1 MKTRIIALLMVMVV
15 VVLSFASCFG
25 KKNNDSTGGGTGD
38 GGNTNSNYPWTTTT
52 LKFQMTD
59 NSNGTEL
66 PSSCRRYLAGDLS
79 KLMNYESATTVD
91 DYIKAR
97 NDAAEEATNVKIN
110 YEYSP
115 DTAGF
120 TWGENVDKIDAEV
133 RSGSTTAPDM
143 YSNFVYDMVAV
154 SLKGSFANLYSS
166 TMYEDGHELAGE
178 DHNYF
183 EFTKLRD
190 KYVDTGKDYMY
201 DYMRSLTLSKFK
213 MYCLSSDY
221 FTDMVRAFLVVP
233 VNIQLLETLDTDD
246 STDYLKDRVETFDEN
261 LNVRTKY
268 TIEDFYELV
277 KSKEWTYETLAKF
290 SEIIT
295 KNTGGEEDIDIHD
308 RVGFVLGTTS
318 GLPASGMLYTTSI
331 TIINREMSATKGDY
345 TYQYPGT
352 YQTSSGSF
360 EMMSSEHK
368 DYAANAAQ
376 IDELTQFCD
385 NLSALMKANGVITLS
400 TEEAATSGYGNKD
413 LEAIRNR
420 FSTGDIL
427 FGGVIT
433 LGSLEYEEY
442 KDMNADGKRGYGIV
456 PVPLY
461 RSGSNDKY
469 LTQIHNV
476 GKIGAISYTTKN
488 FSQCTAYL
496 NYQSTHSYDIL
507 NEYYNY
513 KLAYDVGTGVTGNV
527 EMLQYI
533 RENVRSAFD
542 KAFEDAVAYF
552 RQTNEP
558 NAVDEKWHQMLMGAK
573 FELDNMSTEYS
584 SLAPKKALALY
595 QLETALYPSLPD

>member
-79 KLMNYESATTVD
+79 KLMSYESATTVD

-97 NDAAEEATNVKIN
+97 NSAAEEETNVKVN
-110 YEYSP
+110 YEYLP
-115 DTAGF
+115 DAEGYN
-120 TWGENVDKIDAEV
+120 WSQNVDTIDAEV
-133 RSGSTTAPDM
+133 RSNSTTAPDM

-201 DYMRSLTLSKFK
+201 EYMRSLTLSKFK

-261 LNVRTKY
+261 LQVRTKY
-268 TIEDFYELV
+268 TIEDFYALV
-277 KSKEWTYETLAKF
+277 NNNEWTYETLAKF

-295 KNTGGEEDIDIHD
+295 KNTGGEENIDIHD

-318 GLPASGMLYTTSI
+318 GLPASGMLYTTSV
-331 TIINREMSATKGDY
+331 TIIDRKMDASKGDY
-345 TYQYPGT
+345 TYKYPGT
-352 YQTSSGSF
+352 HKVGNAF
-360 EMMSSEHK
+360 EMSGE
-368 DYAANAAQ
+368 DTAQ
-376 IDELTQFCD
+376 IDELVQFCN
-385 NLSALMKANGVITLS
+385 NLSTLMKANGVITLS
-400 TEEAATSGYGNKD
+400 TEEAAASGYGNRD

-420 FSTGDIL
+420 FASGNVL

-469 LTQIHNV
+469 LTQIHNL

-496 NYQSTHSYDIL
+496 NYQSTHSNDIL

-533 RENVRSAFD
+533 RYNVRSAFD

-552 RQTNEP
+552 LSANDASATN
-558 NAVDEKWHQMLMGAK
+558 EKWHQMLMGVD
-573 FELDNMSTEYS
+573 FELDTMDTEYS
-584 SLAPKKALALY
+584 RLAPKKALALY
-595 QLETALYPSLPD
+595 QLENELYPTLPD